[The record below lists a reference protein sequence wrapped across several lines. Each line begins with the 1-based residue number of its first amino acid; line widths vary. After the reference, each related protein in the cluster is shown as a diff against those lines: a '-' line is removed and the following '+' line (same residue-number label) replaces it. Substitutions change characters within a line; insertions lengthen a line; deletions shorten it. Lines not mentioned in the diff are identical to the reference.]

1 MKLFFKSIVLITI
14 AVYLS
19 ACGFELRGN
28 INANFSSVAILGGTD
43 SFSKLLKRRIM
54 LSSIILKNPQEAD
67 KVIEIIQNS
76 FKKNILS
83 LSGGGKVREYEL
95 EYTVT
100 YRFKSKKGEWGE
112 PLYLEVIRE
121 YTYDDDDLLAKDQE
135 EEKLINGMQFQLV
148 KNIIT
153 QISLSK

>member
-1 MKLFFKSIVLITI
+1 MKLFLKYIVLITI
-14 AVYLS
+14 TTYLS
-19 ACGFELRGN
+19 ACGFELRK

-43 SFSKLLKRRIM
+43 GFSKLLKKRFS
-54 LSSIILKNPQEAD
+54 LSSITIKDPQEAE

-76 FKKNILS
+76 YNRKILS
-83 LSGGGKVREYEL
+83 LSSEGKVREYEI

-100 YRFKSKKGEWGE
+100 YRYKSKKGKWGN

-121 YTYDDDDLLAKDQE
+121 YTYDDDDLLAMDQE
-135 EEKLINGMQFQLV
+135 EVKLIQGMQFELV

>member
-28 INANFSSVAILGGTD
+28 INTNLSSVAILGGTD